1 MLKAQ
6 STKDGIEKG
15 DAEKAIKENEIILF
29 LLPNQSYSDKIK
41 VVAGAAAKTGQRICY
56 VAANKPSEV
65 LSKDFD
71 KNKIDIAK
79 FYFVDC
85 VTKSLK
91 NSEKVVYVSSPKALT
106 EINIALKK
114 MIESS
119 KADMTLFDSLS
130 TLLIYEDSHVVIRF
144 VHSIISAFRTMKSKG
159 ILISL
164 KEETQSELIKDLNM
178 FVDKVVELG

>member
-1 MLKAQ
+1 MLKEQ
-6 STKDGIEKG
+6 STKDGIEKN
-15 DAEKAIKENEIILF
+15 DAVKTIKDNEIVLF
-29 LLPNQSYSDKIK
+29 LLPNQSYADKIK
-41 VVAGAAAKTGQRICY
+41 VIAGAAAKAGERICY
-56 VAANKPSEV
+56 VSANKPSEV
-65 LSKDFD
+65 LSNDFS
-71 KNKIDIAK
+71 KNSIDTSK